1 VRILSRIVPSMTA
14 RVQLDGAADLTADAY
29 ESIVYG
35 GAMITLTADAIDR
48 VMTSREAFI
57 EHLRTGVICYGV
69 NTGLGAMSTIDL
81 TDEQRLR
88 LPRHTLLGRASG
100 TGPSMPA
107 AIGRGALLAKLVQ
120 FLDGHSAVS
129 GELCRAIAAR
139 LNRGMAPAIPSHGFG
154 MAGEIIP
161 LSHAVRPLIG
171 EGNVFAANDTVQTAR
186 EWYSENGIGPY
197 EPQLKEGLSLI
208 SGSGVGPALA
218 WHLGRDAAV
227 LVATANLVAACS
239 IEGLA
244 APVDP
249 YSTEA
254 SSLNPD
260 PHVAMITADLR
271 RHLGGSEVT
280 RQSRQAPVS
289 YRVTPQVHA
298 VAVEAIERLR
308 TTALDDIRANGD
320 NPAFFDGTDGTD
332 VRLTNSGNFHGAAL
346 AARVEAATIA
356 IVHLG
361 NVAEKRL
368 YRLLDERA
376 SGLSRQLARQ
386 PGLDAGLITVHK
398 AAIGYGAALRM
409 LAAPASVMQADSSF
423 GQEDVMSLVFPAL
436 DRLAEAVRFTE
447 AVLAHELFVATV
459 AIDERGERPGADVAV
474 LLARVRQR
482 VATYDGD
489 RSYAAD
495 LDALIAL
502 VHMTDG

>member
-1 VRILSRIVPSMTA
+1 MTT
-14 RVQLDGAADLTADAY
+14 RVQLDGASDMTADAY

-35 GAMITLTADAIDR
+35 GAMVTLTAAAIDR
-48 VMTSREAFI
+48 VATSREAFL

-81 TDEQRLR
+81 TDEQRLG

-107 AIGRGALLAKLVQ
+107 VIGRGALLAKLVQ

-129 GELCRAIAAR
+129 AELCRAIAAR

-161 LSHAVRPLIG
+161 LSHVVRPLIG
-171 EGNVFAANDTVQTAR
+171 EGHVFVADGSIQTAR
-186 EWYSENGIGPY
+186 QWYSENGIGPY

-208 SGSGVGPALA
+208 SGTGVGPALA
-218 WHLGRDAAV
+218 WHVGRDAAV
-227 LVATANLVAACS
+227 LLATANLVASCS

-244 APVDP
+244 APTDP
-249 YSTEA
+249 YSAEA
-254 SSLNPD
+254 STLNPD

-271 RHLGGSEVT
+271 RHLAGSEVT
-280 RQSRQAPVS
+280 RQARQAPVS
-289 YRVTPQVHA
+289 YRVTPQIHA
-298 VAVEAIERLR
+298 VAAEAIERLR
-308 TTALDDIRANGD
+308 ATALDDLCANGD
-320 NPAFFDGTDGTD
+320 NPAFFDGRDGTE
-332 VRLTNSGNFHGAAL
+332 VRLINSGNFHGAAL
-346 AARVEAATIA
+346 AAQVEAATIA

-398 AAIGYGAALRM
+398 AAVGYGTALRM

-423 GQEDVMSLVFPAL
+423 GQEDVLSLVFPAL
-436 DRLAEAVRFTE
+436 DRFAEAVRITE
-447 AVLAHELFVATV
+447 AILAHELFVATV

-474 LLARVRQR
+474 LHARVREH
-482 VATYDGD
+482 VAAYDGD
-489 RSYAAD
+489 RSYGAD

-502 VHMTDG
+502 LHMTDG

>member
-1 VRILSRIVPSMTA
+1 MTT
-14 RVQLDGAADLTADAY
+14 RVQLDRAVDLTADAY
-29 ESIVYG
+29 ESVVYG
-35 GAMITLTADAIDR
+35 GAMITLTKVALDR
-48 VMTSREAFI
+48 VTTSREAFL

-81 TDEQRLR
+81 TDEQRR
-88 LPRHTLLGRASG
+88 ALPRHTLLGRASG
-100 TGPSMPA
+100 TGPVMPA
-107 AIGRGALLAKLVQ
+107 VVGRGALLAKLVQ

-129 GELCRAIAAR
+129 AELCGAIAAR
-139 LNRGMAPAIPSHGFG
+139 LNRGMAPAIPSRGFG

-161 LSHAVRPLIG
+161 LSRAVQPLIG
-171 EGNVFAANDTVQTAR
+171 EGLVFAANGTVQAAR
-186 EWYSENGIGPY
+186 EWYAENGIGPY

-208 SGSGVGPALA
+208 SGTGVGPAMA

-227 LVATANLVAACS
+227 LLATANLVAACS

-244 APVDP
+244 APIEP
-249 YSTEA
+249 YSTA
-254 SSLNPD
+254 ACSLNPD
-260 PHVAMITADLR
+260 PDVAMIAADLR

-298 VAVEAIERLR
+298 VAAEAIERLR
-308 TTALDDIRANGD
+308 ATALDDIRANGD
-320 NPAFFDGTDGTD
+320 NPAFFDGTDGTE
-332 VRLTNSGNFHGAAL
+332 VRLINSGNFHGAAL
-346 AARVEAATIA
+346 AARVEAATLA

-368 YRLLDERA
+368 YRLLDEGA
-376 SGLSRQLARQ
+376 TGLSRQLARH

-398 AAIGYGAALRM
+398 AALGYGAALRM

-436 DRLAEAVRFTE
+436 DRFAEALRITE

-459 AIDERGERPGADVAV
+459 AIDERGERPGADVAD
-474 LLARVRQR
+474 LLARVREH
-482 VATYDGD
+482 VAVYEGD
-489 RSYAAD
+489 RSYGAD
-495 LDALIAL
+495 LDALIAVL
-502 VHMTDG
+502 HIADR